1 MPSPLSHAL
10 QTAYADLLDKL
21 LDAQI
26 LNLRDEG
33 GFVSKTVKGRKYW
46 YLQKRDETGAVK
58 QTYVGPETEDLL
70 TRIERHREI
79 KETQQI
85 RRDVVR
91 SLVRGGAAS
100 GPPPRVGR
108 VLQALSDSG
117 VFRVRGVLVGT
128 VAYQTYG
135 PMLGVR
141 LGSGATMTEEIDL
154 AQFRSVS
161 IAVEEQIPPVIDA
174 LRTAETDFEPVTK
187 PLHDKAPIS
196 FISHGRSTKRHEA
209 LKVEFLTP
217 MRGPDEDGIA
227 KLPALG
233 TGAQPRR
240 FLDFLIYQEQK
251 AVILHDAG
259 ILVNVPDP
267 ARFALHKLI
276 VSQRRSNPVKVRK
289 DLLQAETLLSVLA
302 EQRPHDVVDYWAE
315 LALPGRVRWQAIAKD
330 GLNQIAPPVREKVL
344 GLI

>member
-1 MPSPLSHAL
+1 MPASLPHAL

-26 LNLRDEG
+26 MSLEGEEG

-46 YLQKRDETGAVK
+46 YLQKRDDTGALK
-58 QTYVGPETEDLL
+58 QTYVGPESEDLL
-70 TRIERHREI
+70 ARIERHQEI
-79 KETQQI
+79 RETQRV

-91 SLVRGGAAS
+91 SLVRGGAMA

-108 VLQALSDSG
+108 VLQALSDGG
-117 VFRVRGVLVGT
+117 VFRLRGVLVGT

-141 LGSGATMTEEIDL
+141 LGSAAMMTEDIDL

-161 IAVEEQIPPVIDA
+161 IAVEEQIPSVVDA
-174 LRTAETDFEPVTK
+174 LRSAEPDFEPVTK
-187 PLHDKAPIS
+187 PLHDHAPIS
-196 FISHGRSTKRHEA
+196 FISHGRETKRHEA

-233 TGAQPRR
+233 TGAQPLR

-259 ILVNVPDP
+259 ILVNVPD
-267 ARFALHKLI
+267 
-276 VSQRRSNPVKVRK
+276 
-289 DLLQAETLLSVLA
+289 
-302 EQRPHDVVDYWAE
+302 
-315 LALPGRVRWQAIAKD
+315 
-330 GLNQIAPPVREKVL
+330 
-344 GLI
+344 